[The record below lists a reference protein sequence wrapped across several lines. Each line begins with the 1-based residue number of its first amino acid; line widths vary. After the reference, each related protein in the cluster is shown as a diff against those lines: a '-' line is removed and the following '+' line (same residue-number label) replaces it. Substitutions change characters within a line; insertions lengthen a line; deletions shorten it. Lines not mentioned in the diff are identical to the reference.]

1 MMKETLTMKY
11 KQIVFD
17 IDGTLIDTEY
27 AVIHSLQD
35 TIAHLTGKN
44 LTNEELIFILGITG
58 EDALRRL
65 NIKNIEEALSLWDN
79 NMKKYSRT
87 VCVFNGIHELLKALI
102 KSGYEPGIVTSKTK
116 KEFEHDFMVFDIA
129 SLFKTIICADDT
141 AKHKPDPEPLLKY
154 MELTKCSGREL
165 LYIGDSIYD
174 MECAKR
180 AGTDFSFAQWGI
192 KRTLNSNM
200 ASFVTPFDAIDKLIG
215 K

>member
-44 LTNEELIFILGITG
+44 LTHEELIFVLGITG
-58 EDALRRL
+58 KDALRRL

-79 NMKKYSRT
+79 NMKKYSHT

-116 KEFEHDFMVFDIA
+116 EEFEHDFMVFDIA

-154 MELTKCSGREL
+154 MELIKMQRQGL
-165 LYIGDSIYD
+165 LYIATASMIWNA
-174 MECAKR
+174 AKR
-180 AGTDFSFAQWGI
+180 AGTDFS
-192 KRTLNSNM
+192 LSN
-200 ASFVTPFDAIDKLIG
+200 G
-215 K
+215 G